1 MKRKSAVAVAC
12 LTFFLCMTTVTHAK
26 GTVLTTRVNTV
37 AKTGWQYTND
47 NWYYY
52 DANGNIQTGWIS
64 YGGHKYYLHPNGT
77 MAKGWVFTDG
87 HYQYLNN
94 FGIQQF
100 GWQMINGNWY
110 HFDENGDMETGW
122 IIYNNRNYYMRPSG
136 EMATG
141 WVYTNDH
148 YQYLDAFGI
157 QKYGWQNVYN
167 TWYYLGDDGNM
178 QTGWL
183 NLSQNYY
190 YCNSSGAMLT
200 GWLLENGTWYHFRAG
215 GAQDYTQ
222 TTAPTLT
229 YDNGYYVSP
238 MKTGNFNTS
247 AERIEAMIARAY
259 EYLGTPYR
267 ICTSSYPGDGVDCSG
282 LVMQALYA
290 AGFDPYPATP
300 SHHAKPEN
308 EYDSRTL
315 WAYTPMAHVPTSDL
329 RRGDLVFY
337 SSGPYAPIYHVAI
350 YLGNGKVIEAWP
362 PYVTDY
368 YGVTDYP
375 HTKIL
380 GVARPFE

>member
-1 MKRKSAVAVAC
+1 
-12 LTFFLCMTTVTHAK
+12 
-26 GTVLTTRVNTV
+26 
-37 AKTGWQYTND
+37 
-47 NWYYY
+47 
-52 DANGNIQTGWIS
+52 
-64 YGGHKYYLHPNGT
+64 
-77 MAKGWVFTDG
+77 MA
-87 HYQYLNN
+87 
-94 FGIQQF
+94 
-100 GWQMINGNWY
+100 
-110 HFDENGDMETGW
+110 EN
-122 IIYNNRNYYMRPSG
+122 
-136 EMATG
+136 
-141 WVYTNDH
+141 
-148 YQYLDAFGI
+148 
-157 QKYGWQNVYN
+157 
-167 TWYYLGDDGNM
+167 
-178 QTGWL
+178 
-183 NLSQNYY
+183 
-190 YCNSSGAMLT
+190 